1 MKETNESVSVLTK
14 WSRKIV
20 PTRLQLVVICLAG
33 LIFQLSFTFAAW
45 YVVNDEDVFHSRD
58 ELNKMEC

>member
-1 MKETNESVSVLTK
+1 MKETNENVNVLTE

-33 LIFQLSFTFAAW
+33 LVFQSSYVFAVW
-45 YVVNDEDVFHSRD
+45 YVARMI
-58 ELNKMEC
+58 LK